1 MFAPWFKR
9 RFLPLRFW
17 LELSFEWRLAVFV
30 ALVTLPLVVIRVGKI
45 LLFEEIITERAYWIT
60 GFGSVVGFLVL
71 VVILRVRG
79 FGD

>member
-1 MFAPWFKR
+1 M
-9 RFLPLRFW
+9 
-17 LELSFEWRLAVFV
+17 FV